1 MLSKTSV
8 ILRSAPLRDVPRR
21 DSSGD
26 GARLE
31 AAVQSRL
38 VGLRA
43 WQCFASALAG
53 GLLLA
58 SGSAVAQTGE
68 LVDRSQLRVCAE
80 PNNLPYSDEKKEGFE
95 NKIAELVGG
104 ELGLKVDYAWF
115 PQVIGFVRNT
125 LRAHLCDLVMGTF
138 AGDEIMQTTNPYY
151 FTTYVMFYRSD
162 KGIAFEGPQDPRLT
176 GLHVGV
182 VAGTPPGDLLV
193 RHDLMSHAKPYP
205 LTVDT
210 RSESATHQMVQDV
223 VDGTIDVGFLWG
235 PIAGYYRKHDD
246 LPLTLVPLKD
256 EPGTA
261 RMEYH
266 IAMGVRADEPEWR
279 RRINAAILKRQAD
292 MTAILRDYG
301 VPLLNEQGKLAGP

>member
-1 MLSKTSV
+1 MRTGP
-8 ILRSAPLRDVPRR
+8 A
-21 DSSGD
+21 
-26 GARLE
+26 
-31 AAVQSRL
+31 
-38 VGLRA
+38 
-43 WQCFASALAG
+43 FHLAIVLG

-58 SGSAVAQTGE
+58 GGPAGAQTSDT
-68 LVDRSQLRVCAE
+68 VDRSELKVCAD

-95 NKIAELVGG
+95 NKIAELMGG

-125 LRAHLCDLVMGTF
+125 LRARLCDLVMGTV

-162 KGIAFEGPQDPRLT
+162 KALAIEGAQDARLT
-176 GLHVGV
+176 GLRLGV
-182 VAGTPPGDLLV
+182 VAGTPPADLLV
-193 RHDLMSHAKPYP
+193 RHELMSHTKPYA

-210 RSESATHQMVQDV
+210 RAESPTHQMVQDV
-223 VDGTIDVGFLWG
+223 IDGTIDVGFLWG
-235 PIAGYYRKHDD
+235 PIAGYYRKHDN

-256 EPGTA
+256 EPGAA

-266 IAMGVRADEPEWR
+266 IAMGVRANEPEWR
-279 RRINAAILKRQAD
+279 RRINAAILKRQGD

-301 VPLLNEQGKLAGP
+301 VPLLNEQGELAGP

>member
-1 MLSKTSV
+1 MRTSPT
-8 ILRSAPLRDVPRR
+8 LHLALLL
-21 DSSGD
+21 GW
-26 GARLE
+26 
-31 AAVQSRL
+31 L
-38 VGLRA
+38 VV
-43 WQCFASALAG
+43 AG
-53 GLLLA
+53 GPA
-58 SGSAVAQTGE
+58 GAQTSDT
-68 LVDRSQLRVCAE
+68 VDRSELKVCAD
-80 PNNLPYSDEKKEGFE
+80 PSNLPYSDEKKEGFE
-95 NKIAELVGG
+95 NKIAELMGG

-115 PQVIGFVRNT
+115 PQIIGFVRNT
-125 LRAHLCDLVMGTF
+125 LRAHLCDLVMGTV

-162 KGIAFEGPQDPRLT
+162 KGFAFQGLQDAQLANLRL
-176 GLHVGV
+176 GV
-182 VAGTPPGDLLV
+182 VAGTPPADLLV
-193 RHDLMSHAKPYP
+193 RHDLISHAKPYA

-246 LPLTLVPLKD
+246 LTLRLVPLKD

-266 IAMGVRADEPEWR
+266 IAMGVRANEPEWR
-279 RRINAAILKRQAD
+279 RRINAAIVKRQGD

-301 VPLLNEQGKLAGP
+301 VPLLNEQGELAAQ